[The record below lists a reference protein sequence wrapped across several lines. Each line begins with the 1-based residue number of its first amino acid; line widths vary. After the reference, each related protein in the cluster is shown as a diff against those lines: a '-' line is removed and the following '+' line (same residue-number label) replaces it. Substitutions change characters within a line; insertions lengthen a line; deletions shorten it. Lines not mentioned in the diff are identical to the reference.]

1 MPDPSRLEE
10 IVRTHENTLYRA
22 ALAVLADPEEARDAV
37 QDAFLALLTK
47 DPEFESPEHQRAWL
61 LRVTVNACKDRLRAQ
76 RRHPTLPLLETYP
89 AAVPEE
95 QSALEAVL
103 ALPPRE
109 RAVVHL
115 FYYEGYATREI
126 AAITGQREGT
136 VRSRL
141 SRARVHLRDLLKE
154 SI

>member
-10 IVRTHENTLYRA
+10 IVRTHENTLYRT

-47 DPEFESPEHQRAWL
+47 DPAFEGPEHQRAWL

-76 RRHPTLPLLETYP
+76 RRHPTLPLLESYP

-103 ALPPRE
+103 ALPPKSGPWSTSSIT
-109 RAVVHL
+109 RATPPGRSPPSPASGRAPSVPACPVPVS
-115 FYYEGYATREI
+115 TC
-126 AAITGQREGT
+126 GT
-136 VRSRL
+136 C
-141 SRARVHLRDLLKE
+141 
-154 SI
+154 